1 MIHKKLIKII
11 FILLLLTSIKSMA
24 QPFNTGIG
32 LRLGGISSGI
42 TVKHFTSSTAA
53 LEGIL
58 GFGRHSFSVT
68 GLYEKHTPF
77 PNAEGLSWFYGGGA
91 HIGFFNNDYGYE
103 YFYYKSH
110 KNKVYG
116 YQNGSSN
123 ISLGGDFIIGL
134 DYKFKNAPVNLSLD
148 VKPFVDIL
156 PGVYGYWEGALSI
169 RFTL

>member
-11 FILLLLTSIKSMA
+11 CILVFFTSIKSIA
-24 QPFNTGIG
+24 QPFQTGIG
-32 LRLGGISSGI
+32 LRMGGISSGI
-42 TVKHFTSSTAA
+42 TVKHFISSTSAI
-53 LEGIL
+53 EGIL

-68 GLYEKHTPF
+68 GLFEKHTPF
-77 PNAEGLSWFYGGGA
+77 PNAEGLTWFYGGGA
-91 HIGFFNNDYGYE
+91 HVGFFNNDYRYD

-110 KNKVYG
+110 HNKVYVFQDG
-116 YQNGSSN
+116 DSN
-123 ISLGGDFIIGL
+123 FSLGGDFIIGL